1 MMEDY
6 SKYLS
11 YDNGKGILLNK
22 YDKEVLD
29 RYQIKYK
36 ECSSIKSLI
45 ILITDYLEDN
55 YYEELD
61 ELENVLEH
69 LEEIYYY
76 NEVKK

>member
-1 MMEDY
+1 MEDY

-29 RYQIKYK
+29 RYQISYQ
-36 ECSSIKSLI
+36 ECSSTKSLI
-45 ILITDYLEDN
+45 IIITDY
-55 YYEELD
+55 
-61 ELENVLEH
+61 LENVLEH
-69 LEEIYYY
+69 LEENYYY

>member
-29 RYQIKYK
+29 RYQINYQ

-45 ILITDYLEDN
+45 ILRKCFRALRRK
-55 YYEELD
+55 L
-61 ELENVLEH
+61 LLQ
-69 LEEIYYY
+69 
-76 NEVKK
+76 